1 MVMPEL
7 PRAPQSSQSSQ
18 SPEASELPE
27 LPESPES
34 SEASL
39 NSSVNTAGAAARE
52 TRDAPL
58 WRLPEVAEALT
69 EASDAWSN
77 GPAAALGPLRRANRL
92 LQSSG
97 HADWALHGERLVQA
111 IAEAAY
117 GERGSQDAQR
127 NALRQFE
134 RDIWQ
139 AGAASAAPAFPAFP
153 ASPASPASNHWPGAP
168 TPGELRMA
176 GWVIAQPRLHGL
188 PAGTAPL
195 RADVE
200 RVLLRLLRPDA
211 DATDTTAALGQ
222 LADLAADLHRAGA
235 SAPLDYWRL
244 AAAWLRFARAPL
256 RLADKRQ
263 IGRMNMALRKQLT
276 RPVGLDDAGAT
287 PASPASPAAATAS
300 TASAASTT
308 STAAAKAPAEAVPGH
323 DLIEA
328 LATWNAQAPDSWLG
342 TLLADF
348 GVLRR
353 PSHLPEPLADAA
365 QAAQKQ
371 GAGTSSR
378 DWLRIGP
385 LAVRQDVCQT
395 FLSLADEALPNLN
408 DPAVAAQMAQYSA
421 AIGLAPV
428 ARLAAAVAVTG
439 ERLAAS
445 PPAEP
450 GGPAAL
456 AMTVKALR
464 GMLHQFAAD
473 TYPESRPDLIAEMA
487 MWRERALDAS
497 VFGQR
502 LVTGRDV
509 P

>member
-1 MVMPEL
+1 M
-7 PRAPQSSQSSQ
+7 S
-18 SPEASELPE
+18 
-27 LPESPES
+27 ES
-34 SEASL
+34 SGLS
-39 NSSVNTAGAAARE
+39 GAAGVPGMAGSPQPSPDSAAVAAAGTAANATPAGREIRDVRDGRDARD

-58 WRLPEVAEALT
+58 WRLPEVADALT
-69 EASDAWSN
+69 EASDAWSS

-92 LQSSG
+92 LQTSG

-117 GERGSQDAQR
+117 GEPGSQDTQR

-139 AGAASAAPAFPAFP
+139 AGAVAPAAQAP
-153 ASPASPASNHWPGAP
+153 SPTDGWTGGP

-211 DATDTTAALGQ
+211 DALDTTAALGQ

-235 SAPLDYWRL
+235 TAPLDYWRL

-256 RLADKRQ
+256 SLADKRQ
-263 IGRMNMALRKQLT
+263 IGRMNLALRKQLT
-276 RPVGLDDAGAT
+276 RPGNPADTGTT
-287 PASPASPAAATAS
+287 PVAPAA
-300 TASAASTT
+300 SAGGARPSGD
-308 STAAAKAPAEAVPGH
+308 AVPGH

-328 LATWNAQAPDSWLG
+328 LATWHAQAPDTWLG
-342 TLLADF
+342 ALLADF

-353 PSHLPEPLADAA
+353 PGHLPEPLADAA
-365 QAAQKQ
+365 QAGQKQ
-371 GAGTSSR
+371 GAGSSSR

-408 DPAVAAQMAQYSA
+408 DPGVAAQVAQYSA

-428 ARLAAAVAVTG
+428 ARLAAAVAATG

-487 MWRERALDAS
+487 VWRERALDAS

-502 LVTGRDV
+502 LVTARDV

>member
-1 MVMPEL
+1 MVMPESSGTSST
-7 PRAPQSSQSSQ
+7 AGSPQSSPDTS
-18 SPEASELPE
+18 A
-27 LPESPES
+27 
-34 SEASL
+34 
-39 NSSVNTAGAAARE
+39 NAAVGVARDLRE
-52 TRDAPL
+52 APL
-58 WRLPEVAEALT
+58 WRLPEAAEALT

-77 GPAAALGPLRRANRL
+77 GPAAALGPLRRANRA
-92 LQSSG
+92 LQTSG

-117 GERGSQDAQR
+117 GEPGGQDAQR
-127 NALRQFE
+127 NALRRFE

-139 AGAASAAPAFPAFP
+139 AGAAASSAQTSAVAD
-153 ASPASPASNHWPGAP
+153 SWSGAP

-176 GWVIAQPRLHGL
+176 GWAVAVPRLHGL

-211 DATDTTAALGQ
+211 DATDTTAALAQ

-235 SAPLDYWRL
+235 TAPLDYWRL

-256 RLADKRQ
+256 SLADKRQ

-276 RPVGLDDAGAT
+276 RPGGPAEVGT
-287 PASPASPAAATAS
+287 IPASA
-300 TASAASTT
+300 TT
-308 STAAAKAPAEAVPGH
+308 STGAAKGPAEAVPGH
-323 DLIEA
+323 DLLEA
-328 LATWNAQAPDSWLG
+328 LATWHAQAPDGWLG
-342 TLLADF
+342 TLLSDF
-348 GVLRR
+348 GVLRY
-353 PSHLPEPLADAA
+353 PGHLPEPLADAA

-371 GAGTSSR
+371 GVGTSSR

-395 FLSLADEALPNLN
+395 FLSLADDALPNLN
-408 DPAVAAQMAQYSA
+408 DPAVAAQVAQYSA

-428 ARLAAAVAVTG
+428 ARLAAAVAATG

-473 TYPESRPDLIAEMA
+473 TYPEPRPDLIAEMA

-502 LVTGRDV
+502 LATGRDV

>member
-1 MVMPEL
+1 MVMSESSGSSEV
-7 PRAPQSSQSSQ
+7 PQSSSD
-18 SPEASELPE
+18 
-27 LPESPES
+27 
-34 SEASL
+34 
-39 NSSVNTAGAAARE
+39 SVAPVAANAARE

-97 HADWALHGERLVQA
+97 HADWALHGERLVKA

-117 GERGSQDAQR
+117 GEPGSQDAQR

-139 AGAASAAPAFPAFP
+139 AGAVTPPAASTSSAPST
-153 ASPASPASNHWPGAP
+153 SPSPDSWPGAP

-176 GWVIAQPRLHGL
+176 GWAIAEPRLHGL

-211 DATDTTAALGQ
+211 DALDTTAALGQ

-235 SAPLDYWRL
+235 TAPLDYWRL

-256 RLADKRQ
+256 SLADKRQ

-276 RPVGLDDAGAT
+276 RPAE
-287 PASPASPAAATAS
+287 PAEGGVADSSAAP
-300 TASAASTT
+300 ASAAGASK
-308 STAAAKAPAEAVPGH
+308 TASEFVPGH
-323 DLIEA
+323 DLLEA
-328 LATWNAQAPDSWLG
+328 LATWHAQAPDSWLG

-353 PSHLPEPLADAA
+353 PGHLPEPLADAA
-365 QAAQKQ
+365 QAGQKQ
-371 GAGTSSR
+371 GAGASSR

-408 DPAVAAQMAQYSA
+408 DPAVAAQVAQYSA

-428 ARLAAAVAVTG
+428 ARLAAAVAATG

-487 MWRERALDAS
+487 LWRERALDAS

>member
-1 MVMPEL
+1 MVT
-7 PRAPQSSQSSQ
+7 PQTPSDTTI
-18 SPEASELPE
+18 
-27 LPESPES
+27 
-34 SEASL
+34 
-39 NSSVNTAGAAARE
+39 NTPGTPTRE
-52 TRDAPL
+52 MRDTTPL

-117 GERGSQDAQR
+117 GQPGSQDAQR

-139 AGAASAAPAFPAFP
+139 AGATPVAAPAAADAGVAFENW
-153 ASPASPASNHWPGAP
+153 SGAP
-168 TPGELRMA
+168 SPGELRMA
-176 GWVIAQPRLHGL
+176 GWVVAHPRLHGL

-235 SAPLDYWRL
+235 TAPLDYWRL

-256 RLADKRQ
+256 SLADKRQ
-263 IGRMNMALRKQLT
+263 IGRMNLALRKQLT
-276 RPVGLDDAGAT
+276 RPSGPQQAQDASAT
-287 PASPASPAAATAS
+287 
-300 TASAASTT
+300 TASA
-308 STAAAKAPAEAVPGH
+308 TAGAGGKGANEAVPGH
-323 DLIEA
+323 DLLET
-328 LATWNAQAPDSWLG
+328 LATWHAQAPDSWLG

-353 PSHLPEPLADAA
+353 PGHLPEPLADAA

-371 GAGTSSR
+371 GAGSSSR

-408 DPAVAAQMAQYSA
+408 DPAVAAKVAEYSA

-428 ARLAAAVAVTG
+428 ARLAAAVAATG
-439 ERLAAS
+439 ERLAVS

-473 TYPESRPDLIAEMA
+473 TYPESRPDLIADMA

>member
-1 MVMPEL
+1 MVT
-7 PRAPQSSQSSQ
+7 PQTPSDTTI
-18 SPEASELPE
+18 
-27 LPESPES
+27 
-34 SEASL
+34 
-39 NSSVNTAGAAARE
+39 NTPGTATRE
-52 TRDAPL
+52 TRDTTPL

-117 GERGSQDAQR
+117 GEPGGQDAQR
-127 NALRQFE
+127 NALRRFE

-139 AGAASAAPAFPAFP
+139 AGAIPAATPASTDAAAP
-153 ASPASPASNHWPGAP
+153 SENWSGAP
-168 TPGELRMA
+168 SPGELRMA
-176 GWVIAQPRLHGL
+176 GWVVAQPRLHGL
-188 PAGTAPL
+188 PIGTAPL

-211 DATDTTAALGQ
+211 EATDTTAALAQ

-235 SAPLDYWRL
+235 TAPLDYWRL

-256 RLADKRQ
+256 SLADKRQ
-263 IGRMNMALRKQLT
+263 IGRMNLALRKQLT
-276 RPVGLDDAGAT
+276 RPSAPGDVQSASSATAGAG
-287 PASPASPAAATAS
+287 
-300 TASAASTT
+300 
-308 STAAAKAPAEAVPGH
+308 AKGGGEAMPGH
-323 DLIEA
+323 DLLEA
-328 LATWNAQAPDSWLG
+328 LATWHAQAPDSWLG

-353 PSHLPEPLADAA
+353 PGHLPEPLVDAA

-371 GAGTSSR
+371 GAGNSSR

-395 FLSLADEALPNLN
+395 FLSLSDEALPNLN
-408 DPAVAAQMAQYSA
+408 DPAVVAKVAEYSA

-428 ARLAAAVAVTG
+428 ARLAAAVAATG

-473 TYPESRPDLIAEMA
+473 TYPESRPDLIADMA

>member
-1 MVMPEL
+1 MVT
-7 PRAPQSSQSSQ
+7 PQTPSDTTIN
-18 SPEASELPE
+18 SPG
-27 LPESPES
+27 
-34 SEASL
+34 
-39 NSSVNTAGAAARE
+39 TAARE
-52 TRDAPL
+52 TRDTRDTTPL

-69 EASDAWSN
+69 EASDAWSD

-117 GERGSQDAQR
+117 GQPGGQDAQR

-139 AGAASAAPAFPAFP
+139 AGVSPAAAPKT
-153 ASPASPASNHWPGAP
+153 ASVDTATASENWSGAP
-168 TPGELRMA
+168 SPGELRMA
-176 GWVIAQPRLHGL
+176 GWVVAHPRLHGL
-188 PAGTAPL
+188 PVGTAPL

-211 DATDTTAALGQ
+211 DATDTTAALAQ

-235 SAPLDYWRL
+235 TAPLDYWRL

-256 RLADKRQ
+256 SLADKRQ
-263 IGRMNMALRKQLT
+263 IGRMNLALRKQLT
-276 RPVGLDDAGAT
+276 RPSAPGDAQ
-287 PASPASPAAATAS
+287 SAS
-300 TASAASTT
+300 TA
-308 STAAAKAPAEAVPGH
+308 TAGAGTKGTGEAVPGH
-323 DLIEA
+323 DLLEA
-328 LATWNAQAPDSWLG
+328 LATWHAQAPDSWLG

-353 PSHLPEPLADAA
+353 PGHLPEPLADAA

-371 GAGTSSR
+371 GVGNSSR

-408 DPAVAAQMAQYSA
+408 DPAVAAKVAEYSA

-428 ARLAAAVAVTG
+428 ARLAAAVAATG
-439 ERLAAS
+439 ERLAVS

-473 TYPESRPDLIAEMA
+473 TYPESRPDLIADMA

>member
-1 MVMPEL
+1 MTM
-7 PRAPQSSQSSQ
+7 
-18 SPEASELPE
+18 
-27 LPESPES
+27 PES
-34 SEASL
+34 S
-39 NSSVNTAGAAARE
+39 G
-52 TRDAPL
+52 APL

-117 GERGSQDAQR
+117 GEQGGQDVQR

-139 AGAASAAPAFPAFP
+139 AGAAP
-153 ASPASPASNHWPGAP
+153 ASPASQTSSSSPDSNHWPGAP

-176 GWVIAQPRLHGL
+176 GWTIAQPRLHGL

-200 RVLLRLLRPDA
+200 RVLLRLLRPDN

-256 RLADKRQ
+256 SLADKRQ

-276 RPVGLDDAGAT
+276 RPSSSESPDDLKAPPATGTAAT
-287 PASPASPAAATAS
+287 PAAPPTATAKAAAE
-300 TASAASTT
+300 
-308 STAAAKAPAEAVPGH
+308 PVPGH
-323 DLIEA
+323 DLLEA
-328 LATWNAQAPDSWLG
+328 LATWHAQAPDGWLG

-353 PSHLPEPLADAA
+353 PGHLPEPLVDAA
-365 QAAQKQ
+365 QAGQKQ
-371 GAGTSSR
+371 GVGANSR

-408 DPAVAAQMAQYSA
+408 DPAVAAQVAQYSA

-428 ARLAAAVAVTG
+428 ARLAAAVAATG

-456 AMTVKALR
+456 AMTVRALR

-473 TYPESRPDLIAEMA
+473 SYPEPRPDLIAEMA

>member
-1 MVMPEL
+1 MVT
-7 PRAPQSSQSSQ
+7 PQSPSETSGMSDKLDT
-18 SPEASELPE
+18 SDTPDRIDTSDTFGMPAMSRTPDVATTPDVPE
-27 LPESPES
+27 
-34 SEASL
+34 
-39 NSSVNTAGAAARE
+39 NAAAAAAAGSPARE
-52 TRDAPL
+52 ARDLPL
-58 WRLPEVAEALT
+58 WRLPEVADALT

-97 HADWALHGERLVQA
+97 HADWALQGERLVQA

-117 GERGSQDAQR
+117 GQPGAQDSAQR

-139 AGAASAAPAFPAFP
+139 AGVAPVVSPGTGAAGAAGAVAET
-153 ASPASPASNHWPGAP
+153 WPGAP

-176 GWVIAQPRLHGL
+176 GWAIAQPRLHGL

-211 DATDTTAALGQ
+211 DVVDTTAALGQ

-235 SAPLDYWRL
+235 TAPLDYWRL

-256 RLADKRQ
+256 SLADKRQ
-263 IGRMNMALRKQLT
+263 IGRMNMALRKQLA
-276 RPVGLDDAGAT
+276 RPAVTGDTSPGSAVA
-287 PASPASPAAATAS
+287 ASEARQGGK
-300 TASAASTT
+300 ASADAI
-308 STAAAKAPAEAVPGH
+308 PGH
-323 DLIEA
+323 DLLEA
-328 LATWNAQAPDSWLG
+328 LATWHAQAPDSWLG

-353 PSHLPEPLADAA
+353 PGHLPEPLADAA

-371 GAGTSSR
+371 GVGNSSR

-395 FLSLADEALPNLN
+395 YLSLADEALPNLN
-408 DPAVAAQMAQYSA
+408 DPAVAAKVAEYSA

-428 ARLAAAVAVTG
+428 ARLAAAVAATG
-439 ERLAAS
+439 ERLAVS

-473 TYPESRPDLIAEMA
+473 TYPEARPDLIAEMA

>member
-1 MVMPEL
+1 MVT
-7 PRAPQSSQSSQ
+7 PQTPSDTTI
-18 SPEASELPE
+18 
-27 LPESPES
+27 
-34 SEASL
+34 
-39 NSSVNTAGAAARE
+39 NTPGTATRE
-52 TRDAPL
+52 TRDTTPL

-117 GERGSQDAQR
+117 GEPGGQDAQR
-127 NALRQFE
+127 NALRRFE

-139 AGAASAAPAFPAFP
+139 AGAIPAATPASTDAAAP
-153 ASPASPASNHWPGAP
+153 SENWSGAP
-168 TPGELRMA
+168 SPGELRMA
-176 GWVIAQPRLHGL
+176 GWVVAQPRLHGL
-188 PAGTAPL
+188 PVGTAPL

-211 DATDTTAALGQ
+211 EATDTTAALAQ

-235 SAPLDYWRL
+235 TAPLDYWRL

-256 RLADKRQ
+256 SLADKRQ
-263 IGRMNMALRKQLT
+263 IGRMNLALRKQLT
-276 RPVGLDDAGAT
+276 RPSAPGDVQS
-287 PASPASPAAATAS
+287 ASSAAAGTG
-300 TASAASTT
+300 
-308 STAAAKAPAEAVPGH
+308 AKGGGEAVPGH
-323 DLIEA
+323 DLLEA
-328 LATWNAQAPDSWLG
+328 LATWHAQAPDSWLG

-353 PSHLPEPLADAA
+353 PGHLPEPLVDAA

-371 GAGTSSR
+371 GAGNSSR

-408 DPAVAAQMAQYSA
+408 DPAVAAKVAEYSA

-428 ARLAAAVAVTG
+428 ARLAAAVAATG

-473 TYPESRPDLIAEMA
+473 TYPESRPDLIADMA

>member
-1 MVMPEL
+1 MVMSESSGAAS
-7 PRAPQSSQSSQ
+7 RAAGTSQSSPD
-18 SPEASELPE
+18 SPD
-27 LPESPES
+27 
-34 SEASL
+34 
-39 NSSVNTAGAAARE
+39 NVTANVARE
-52 TRDAPL
+52 MREAPL

-92 LQSSG
+92 LQTSG
-97 HADWALHGERLVQA
+97 HVDWALQGERLVQA

-117 GERGSQDAQR
+117 GEPGGQDAQR

-139 AGAASAAPAFPAFP
+139 AGVVQTVQTVPSAASASSAEPSLSQGTAGGNW
-153 ASPASPASNHWPGAP
+153 SGAP

-176 GWVIAQPRLHGL
+176 GWAIARPRLHGL

-235 SAPLDYWRL
+235 TAPLDYWRL

-256 RLADKRQ
+256 SLADKRQ
-263 IGRMNMALRKQLT
+263 IGRMNMALRKQLA
-276 RPVGLDDAGAT
+276 RPGGPDEIG
-287 PASPASPAAATAS
+287 
-300 TASAASTT
+300 TT
-308 STAAAKAPAEAVPGH
+308 SLSATSSAGAAKASADAIPGH
-323 DLIEA
+323 DLLEA
-328 LATWNAQAPDSWLG
+328 LATWHAQAPDSWLG

-353 PSHLPEPLADAA
+353 PGHLPEPLADAA
-365 QAAQKQ
+365 QAGEKQ

-408 DPAVAAQMAQYSA
+408 DPAVAAQVAQYAA

-428 ARLAAAVAVTG
+428 ARLAAAVAATG

-450 GGPAAL
+450 RGPAAL
-456 AMTVKALR
+456 AMTVKTLR

-473 TYPESRPDLIAEMA
+473 TYPEPRPDLIAEMA
-487 MWRERALDAS
+487 LWRERALDAS

>member
-1 MVMPEL
+1 MSESSG
-7 PRAPQSSQSSQ
+7 APSVPGASQSSPD
-18 SPEASELPE
+18 SPD
-27 LPESPES
+27 
-34 SEASL
+34 
-39 NSSVNTAGAAARE
+39 NVTANA
-52 TRDAPL
+52 TRDTREAPL

-92 LQSSG
+92 LQTSG
-97 HADWALHGERLVQA
+97 HADWALQGERLVQA

-117 GERGSQDAQR
+117 GESGSQDAQR

-139 AGAASAAPAFPAFP
+139 AGVVP
-153 ASPASPASNHWPGAP
+153 ASSASSPTIADNWAGAP

-235 SAPLDYWRL
+235 TAPLDYWRL

-256 RLADKRQ
+256 SLADKRQ

-276 RPVGLDDAGAT
+276 RPSSPDDVR
-287 PASPASPAAATAS
+287 S
-300 TASAASTT
+300 TASAT
-308 STAAAKAPAEAVPGH
+308 SSGAARTAAEAVPGH
-323 DLIEA
+323 DLLEA
-328 LATWNAQAPDSWLG
+328 LATWHAQAPDIWLG

-353 PSHLPEPLADAA
+353 PGHLPEPLADAA
-365 QAAQKQ
+365 QAGQKQ

-385 LAVRQDVCQT
+385 LSVRQDVCQT

-408 DPAVAAQMAQYSA
+408 DPAVAAQVAQNAA

-428 ARLAAAVAVTG
+428 ARLAAAVAATG

-456 AMTVKALR
+456 AMTVRALR

-473 TYPESRPDLIAEMA
+473 TYPEARPDLIAEMA

>member
-1 MVMPEL
+1 MVTPQT
-7 PRAPQSSQSSQ
+7 PSDTTINAPG
-18 SPEASELPE
+18 AS
-27 LPESPES
+27 
-34 SEASL
+34 
-39 NSSVNTAGAAARE
+39 ARE
-52 TRDAPL
+52 ARDTTPL
-58 WRLPEVAEALT
+58 WRLPEVAQALT
-69 EASDAWSN
+69 EASDAWSS

-97 HADWALHGERLVQA
+97 HADWSLHGERLVQA

-117 GERGSQDAQR
+117 GQPGSQDAQR

-139 AGAASAAPAFPAFP
+139 AGAAPAAAPASTDTAA
-153 ASPASPASNHWPGAP
+153 ASESWSGAP
-168 TPGELRMA
+168 SLGELRMA
-176 GWVIAQPRLHGL
+176 GWAIAHPRLHGL

-211 DATDTTAALGQ
+211 DATDTTAALAQ

-235 SAPLDYWRL
+235 TAPLDYWRL

-256 RLADKRQ
+256 SLADKRQ
-263 IGRMNMALRKQLT
+263 IGRMNLALRKQLT
-276 RPVGLDDAGAT
+276 RPSGPGDAT
-287 PASPASPAAATAS
+287 PASATAGGGGKG
-300 TASAASTT
+300 AN
-308 STAAAKAPAEAVPGH
+308 EVVPGH
-323 DLIEA
+323 DLLEA
-328 LATWNAQAPDSWLG
+328 LATWHAQAPDSWLG

-353 PSHLPEPLADAA
+353 SGRLPEPLADAV

-371 GAGTSSR
+371 GAGSSSR

-408 DPAVAAQMAQYSA
+408 DPAVAAKVAEYSA

-428 ARLAAAVAVTG
+428 ARLAAAVAATG
-439 ERLAAS
+439 ERLAVS

-473 TYPESRPDLIAEMA
+473 TYPESRPDLIADMA

-502 LVTGRDV
+502 LVTARDV

>member
-1 MVMPEL
+1 MVT
-7 PRAPQSSQSSQ
+7 PQTPPDSTPS
-18 SPEASELPE
+18 
-27 LPESPES
+27 
-34 SEASL
+34 
-39 NSSVNTAGAAARE
+39 
-52 TRDAPL
+52 RDMPL
-58 WRLPEVAEALT
+58 WRLPDVADALT
-69 EASDAWSN
+69 QASDAWSN

-92 LQSSG
+92 LQASG

-117 GERGSQDAQR
+117 GEPGGQDVQR

-134 RDIWQ
+134 RDIWR
-139 AGAASAAPAFPAFP
+139 AGAAPTVPTATVPTALPAPTAPAAEAPAESANGAEP
-153 ASPASPASNHWPGAP
+153 GKPGRWPGEP
-168 TPGELRMA
+168 TTGELRMA
-176 GWVIAQPRLHGL
+176 GWAIARPRLHGL
-188 PAGTAPL
+188 PPGRAPL

-211 DATDTTAALGQ
+211 DVTDTTAALGE

-244 AAAWLRFARAPL
+244 AAAWLRFVRAPL
-256 RLADKRQ
+256 SLADKRQ
-263 IGRMNMALRKQLT
+263 LGRMNMALRRQLA
-276 RPVGLDDAGAT
+276 RPGVPGSAEAA
-287 PASPASPAAATAS
+287 ASAAPAAA
-300 TASAASTT
+300 AAGKN
-308 STAAAKAPAEAVPGH
+308 AAQAVPGH

-353 PSHLPEPLADAA
+353 AAHLPEPLVDAA
-365 QAAQKQ
+365 QAGQKQ
-371 GAGTSSR
+371 GAGSSSR

-395 FLSLADEALPNLN
+395 YLSLADEALPNLS
-408 DPAVAAQMAQYSA
+408 DPAVAARVAEYSA

-428 ARLAAAVAVTG
+428 ARLAAAVAATG

-473 TYPESRPDLIAEMA
+473 TYPEPRPDLIAEMA

-502 LVTGRDV
+502 LVTARDV

>member
-1 MVMPEL
+1 MVTPQTPSDTTINTPET
-7 PRAPQSSQSSQ
+7 S
-18 SPEASELPE
+18 
-27 LPESPES
+27 
-34 SEASL
+34 
-39 NSSVNTAGAAARE
+39 ARE
-52 TRDAPL
+52 TRDTRDTPL
-58 WRLPEVAEALT
+58 WRLPEVADALT

-77 GPAAALGPLRRANRL
+77 GPAASLGPLRRANRL

-117 GERGSQDAQR
+117 GQPASQDTQR

-139 AGAASAAPAFPAFP
+139 AGTAPGSSTVAADDAPR
-153 ASPASPASNHWPGAP
+153 ASESWPGAP
-168 TPGELRMA
+168 SRGELRMA
-176 GWVIAQPRLHGL
+176 GWPAAHPRLDGL

-211 DATDTTAALGQ
+211 QATDTTAALGE
-222 LADLAADLHRAGA
+222 LADLAADLHRAGGT
-235 SAPLDYWRL
+235 APLDYWRL
-244 AAAWLRFARAPL
+244 AAAWLRLARAPL
-256 RLADKRQ
+256 SLADKRQ

-276 RPVGLDDAGAT
+276 RAVVPDVGAPAAT
-287 PASPASPAAATAS
+287 PSSATVGIG
-300 TASAASTT
+300 
-308 STAAAKAPAEAVPGH
+308 AKGVNEAIPGH
-323 DLIEA
+323 DLLEA
-328 LATWNAQAPDSWLG
+328 LATWHAQAPDRWLG
-342 TLLADF
+342 ALLSDF
-348 GVLRR
+348 GVLRH
-353 PSHLPEPLADAA
+353 PGHLPEPLVDAA
-365 QAAQKQ
+365 QVGQKQ
-371 GAGTSSR
+371 GTGSSSR

-408 DPAVAAQMAQYSA
+408 DPAVAAKVAQYSA
-421 AIGLAPV
+421 GIGLAPV
-428 ARLAAAVAVTG
+428 ARLAAAVAATG

>member
-1 MVMPEL
+1 MVMSESSAL
-7 PRAPQSSQSSQ
+7 SGSSGSSGSSEVPQSSTD
-18 SPEASELPE
+18 
-27 LPESPES
+27 
-34 SEASL
+34 
-39 NSSVNTAGAAARE
+39 SVVPAAANAARDA
-52 TRDAPL
+52 RDAPL

-92 LQSSG
+92 LQTSG
-97 HADWALHGERLVQA
+97 HADWALHGERLVKA

-117 GERGSQDAQR
+117 GEPGSQDAQR

-139 AGAASAAPAFPAFP
+139 AGAVTPPAASSSPTSSPSS
-153 ASPASPASNHWPGAP
+153 ASPSPDGWPGAP

-176 GWVIAQPRLHGL
+176 GWAIAQPRLHGL

-211 DATDTTAALGQ
+211 DTLDTTAALGQ

-235 SAPLDYWRL
+235 TAPLDYWRL

-256 RLADKRQ
+256 SLADKRQ

-276 RPVGLDDAGAT
+276 RPAVPAEGGAADT
-287 PASPASPAAATAS
+287 SAAPAP
-300 TASAASTT
+300 ASAASG
-308 STAAAKAPAEAVPGH
+308 AKAASEFVPGH
-323 DLIEA
+323 DLLEA
-328 LATWNAQAPDSWLG
+328 LATWHAEAPDSWLG

-353 PSHLPEPLADAA
+353 PGHLPEPLADAA
-365 QAAQKQ
+365 QAGQKQ
-371 GAGTSSR
+371 GAGASSR

-408 DPAVAAQMAQYSA
+408 DPAVAAQVAQYSA

-428 ARLAAAVAVTG
+428 ARLAAAVAATG

-487 MWRERALDAS
+487 LWRERALDAS

>member
-1 MVMPEL
+1 MVT
-7 PRAPQSSQSSQ
+7 PQTPSDTTINT
-18 SPEASELPE
+18 PGAS
-27 LPESPES
+27 
-34 SEASL
+34 
-39 NSSVNTAGAAARE
+39 ARE
-52 TRDAPL
+52 ARDTAPL

-117 GERGSQDAQR
+117 GQLGSQDAQR

-139 AGAASAAPAFPAFP
+139 AGATPAAAPASADT
-153 ASPASPASNHWPGAP
+153 AAAAESWSGAP
-168 TPGELRMA
+168 SPGELRMA
-176 GWVIAQPRLHGL
+176 GWAIAPPRLHGL

-211 DATDTTAALGQ
+211 DATDTTAALAQ

-235 SAPLDYWRL
+235 TAPLDYWRL

-256 RLADKRQ
+256 SLADKRQ
-263 IGRMNMALRKQLT
+263 IGRMNLALRKQLA
-276 RPVGLDDAGAT
+276 RPSGPGDAT
-287 PASPASPAAATAS
+287 PASATAG
-300 TASAASTT
+300 ASGKGAN
-308 STAAAKAPAEAVPGH
+308 EVVPGH
-323 DLIEA
+323 DLLEA
-328 LATWNAQAPDSWLG
+328 LATWHAQAPDSWLG

-353 PSHLPEPLADAA
+353 PGGRLPEPLADAV
-365 QAAQKQ
+365 QVAQKQ
-371 GAGTSSR
+371 GAGSSSR

-408 DPAVAAQMAQYSA
+408 DPAVAAKVAEYSA

-428 ARLAAAVAVTG
+428 ARLAAAVAATG
-439 ERLAAS
+439 ERLAVS

-473 TYPESRPDLIAEMA
+473 TYPESRPDLIADMA

-497 VFGQR
+497 IFGQR

>member
-1 MVMPEL
+1 MVT
-7 PRAPQSSQSSQ
+7 PQTPSDITT
-18 SPEASELPE
+18 PGTP
-27 LPESPES
+27 
-34 SEASL
+34 
-39 NSSVNTAGAAARE
+39 ARE
-52 TRDAPL
+52 PRDTSPL
-58 WRLPEVAEALT
+58 WRLPEVADALT

-117 GERGSQDAQR
+117 GQSGSQDAQR
-127 NALRQFE
+127 NALRRFE

-139 AGAASAAPAFPAFP
+139 AGATPATVPTSGDADTAAENW
-153 ASPASPASNHWPGAP
+153 SGAP
-168 TPGELRMA
+168 SPGELRMA

-188 PAGTAPL
+188 PPGTAPL

-256 RLADKRQ
+256 SLADKRQ
-263 IGRMNMALRKQLT
+263 IGRMNLALRKQLT
-276 RPVGLDDAGAT
+276 RSGGPQEARASSAA
-287 PASPASPAAATAS
+287 PASS
-300 TASAASTT
+300 TASAGGKGAS
-308 STAAAKAPAEAVPGH
+308 EGVPGH
-323 DLIEA
+323 DLLDA
-328 LATWNAQAPDSWLG
+328 LATWHAQAPDSWLG

-353 PSHLPEPLADAA
+353 PGHLPEPLADAI

-371 GAGTSSR
+371 GAGSSSR

-385 LAVRQDVCQT
+385 LAVRHDVCQT

-408 DPAVAAQMAQYSA
+408 DPAVAAKVAEYSA

-428 ARLAAAVAVTG
+428 ARLAAAVAATG
-439 ERLAAS
+439 ERLAVS

-473 TYPESRPDLIAEMA
+473 TYPDARPDLIAEMA

>member
-1 MVMPEL
+1 MVT
-7 PRAPQSSQSSQ
+7 PQS
-18 SPEASELPE
+18 PSETFGMSDKPDT
-27 LPESPES
+27 PDSFDTSDAFGMAAMSRTPDV
-34 SEASL
+34 A
-39 NSSVNTAGAAARE
+39 NMANVPDNAVTAAGSAARE
-52 TRDAPL
+52 TRDLPL
-58 WRLPEVAEALT
+58 WRLPEVADALT
-69 EASDAWSN
+69 EASDAWSH
-77 GPAAALGPLRRANRL
+77 GPEAALGPLRRANRL

-97 HADWALHGERLVQA
+97 HADWALQGERLVQA

-117 GERGSQDAQR
+117 GQPGAQDSAQR

-134 RDIWQ
+134 REIWQ
-139 AGAASAAPAFPAFP
+139 AGVAPVASSGTGDAGAVAET
-153 ASPASPASNHWPGAP
+153 WPGAP

-176 GWVIAQPRLHGL
+176 GWTIAQPRLHGL

-211 DATDTTAALGQ
+211 DVVDTTAALGQ

-235 SAPLDYWRL
+235 TAPLDYWRL

-256 RLADKRQ
+256 SLADKRQ
-263 IGRMNMALRKQLT
+263 IGRMNMALRKQLAPPAAT
-276 RPVGLDDAGAT
+276 GA
-287 PASPASPAAATAS
+287 ASPGSAV
-300 TASAASTT
+300 AASEARQGGKATT
-308 STAAAKAPAEAVPGH
+308 DAIPGH
-323 DLIEA
+323 DLLEA
-328 LATWNAQAPDSWLG
+328 LATWHAQAPDSWLG
-342 TLLADF
+342 TLLTDF

-353 PSHLPEPLADAA
+353 PGHLPEPLADAA

-371 GAGTSSR
+371 GVGNSSR

-408 DPAVAAQMAQYSA
+408 DPAVAAKVAEYSA

-428 ARLAAAVAVTG
+428 ARLAAAVAATG

-473 TYPESRPDLIAEMA
+473 TYPEARPDLIAEMA

>member
-1 MVMPEL
+1 MVMSESSGL
-7 PRAPQSSQSSQ
+7 PGSSEVSQSS
-18 SPEASELPE
+18 SDP
-27 LPESPES
+27 
-34 SEASL
+34 
-39 NSSVNTAGAAARE
+39 AAPVAMNATRDTRE
-52 TRDAPL
+52 TREARDAPL
-58 WRLPEVAEALT
+58 WRLPEVAQALT

-97 HADWALHGERLVQA
+97 HADWALHGERLVKA

-117 GERGSQDAQR
+117 GEPGSQDTQR

-139 AGAASAAPAFPAFP
+139 AGAATPPVASASSTSSASS
-153 ASPASPASNHWPGAP
+153 ASPSPDSWPGAP

-176 GWVIAQPRLHGL
+176 GWAIAQPRLHGL

-211 DATDTTAALGQ
+211 DTIDTTAALGQ

-235 SAPLDYWRL
+235 TAPLDYWRL

-256 RLADKRQ
+256 SLADKRQ

-276 RPVGLDDAGAT
+276 RPAEPAEGGAVDT
-287 PASPASPAAATAS
+287 SSAPAPAP
-300 TASAASTT
+300 ASAAGASK
-308 STAAAKAPAEAVPGH
+308 AASEFVPGH
-323 DLIEA
+323 DLLEA
-328 LATWNAQAPDSWLG
+328 LATWHAQAPDSWLG

-353 PSHLPEPLADAA
+353 PGHLPEPLADAA
-365 QAAQKQ
+365 QAGQKQ
-371 GAGTSSR
+371 GAGASSR

-385 LAVRQDVCQT
+385 LAIRQDVCQT

-408 DPAVAAQMAQYSA
+408 DPAVAAQVAQYSA

-428 ARLAAAVAVTG
+428 ARLAAAVAATG

-487 MWRERALDAS
+487 LWRERALDAS

>member
-1 MVMPEL
+1 MVM
-7 PRAPQSSQSSQ
+7 S
-18 SPEASELPE
+18 
-27 LPESPES
+27 ES
-34 SEASL
+34 SGSSSTGGASQPSPDTSA
-39 NSSVNTAGAAARE
+39 NATAGTAREMRE
-52 TRDAPL
+52 TREVPL

-92 LQSSG
+92 LLTSG

-117 GERGSQDAQR
+117 GEPGSQDAQR

-134 RDIWQ
+134 REIWQ
-139 AGAASAAPAFPAFP
+139 AGAAAPLSPAAPSTASTPSTAAPAVADG
-153 ASPASPASNHWPGAP
+153 WPGAP
-168 TPGELRMA
+168 TLGALRMA
-176 GWVIAQPRLHGL
+176 GWTVAQPRLHGL

-211 DATDTTAALGQ
+211 DATDTTAALSQ

-244 AAAWLRFARAPL
+244 AAAWLRFVRAPL
-256 RLADKRQ
+256 SLADKRQ

-276 RPVGLDDAGAT
+276 RPGADDANAV
-287 PASPASPAAATAS
+287 
-300 TASAASTT
+300 
-308 STAAAKAPAEAVPGH
+308 AKAPVTAATSALAQAPASAGTAKATSEAIPGH

-328 LATWNAQAPDSWLG
+328 LATWHARAPDTWLG

-353 PSHLPEPLADAA
+353 SGHLPEPLADAA
-365 QAAQKQ
+365 QAGQKQ
-371 GAGTSSR
+371 GVGTSSR

-408 DPAVAAQMAQYSA
+408 DPAVAGQMAQYAA

-428 ARLAAAVAVTG
+428 ARLAAAVAATG
-439 ERLAAS
+439 ERLAVS

-502 LVTGRDV
+502 LVTARDV

>member
-1 MVMPEL
+1 MVT
-7 PRAPQSSQSSQ
+7 PQTPPDPTQSAT
-18 SPEASELPE
+18 P
-27 LPESPES
+27 
-34 SEASL
+34 
-39 NSSVNTAGAAARE
+39 RE

-58 WRLPEVAEALT
+58 WRLPDVAEALT

-92 LQSSG
+92 LQTSG
-97 HADWALHGERLVQA
+97 HTDWALHGERLVQA
-111 IAEAAY
+111 IAETAY
-117 GERGSQDAQR
+117 GQPGSQDAMR

-134 RDIWQ
+134 REIWQ
-139 AGAASAAPAFPAFP
+139 AGAAPSTLAASAPVAAPD
-153 ASPASPASNHWPGAP
+153 WPGAP
-168 TPGELRMA
+168 TPGELRMT
-176 GWVIAQPRLHGL
+176 GWAVATPRLHGL
-188 PAGTAPL
+188 PVGTAPL

-211 DATDTTAALGQ
+211 DATDTTAALAQ

-235 SAPLDYWRL
+235 TAPLDYWRL

-256 RLADKRQ
+256 SLADKRQ
-263 IGRMNMALRKQLT
+263 IGRMNMALRRQLT
-276 RPVGLDDAGAT
+276 RPTTPGQTDQTATVASASATSAVST
-287 PASPASPAAATAS
+287 PAV
-300 TASAASTT
+300 SANTGQ
-308 STAAAKAPAEAVPGH
+308 TAAKTQAEAIPGH

-328 LATWNAQAPDSWLG
+328 LATWQAQAPDSWLS

-353 PSHLPEPLADAA
+353 SGTLPESLADAVE
-365 QAAQKQ
+365 AAQKQ
-371 GAGTSSR
+371 GAGSSSR

-385 LAVRQDVCQT
+385 LAVRHDVCQT

-408 DPAVAAQMAQYSA
+408 DPAVAGRVAEYAS

-428 ARLAAAVAVTG
+428 ARLAAAVSATG

-473 TYPESRPDLIAEMA
+473 AYPEPRPDLIAEMA

-497 VFGQR
+497 VFGQW

>member
-1 MVMPEL
+1 MVMSDSSGSSESSEV
-7 PRAPQSSQSSQ
+7 PQSSSD
-18 SPEASELPE
+18 
-27 LPESPES
+27 
-34 SEASL
+34 
-39 NSSVNTAGAAARE
+39 SVAPVAANAARE
-52 TRDAPL
+52 TRDVPL

-97 HADWALHGERLVQA
+97 HADWALHGERLVKA

-117 GERGSQDAQR
+117 GEPGSQDTQR

-139 AGAASAAPAFPAFP
+139 AGAATPPAASASSTSSASS
-153 ASPASPASNHWPGAP
+153 ASPSPVSWPGAP

-176 GWVIAQPRLHGL
+176 GWAIAQPRLHGL

-211 DATDTTAALGQ
+211 DTLDTTAALGQ

-235 SAPLDYWRL
+235 TAPLDYWRL

-256 RLADKRQ
+256 SLADKRQ

-276 RPVGLDDAGAT
+276 RPAEPAEGGIADPSVAPTSVAGA
-287 PASPASPAAATAS
+287 SKTAS
-300 TASAASTT
+300 
-308 STAAAKAPAEAVPGH
+308 EFVPGH
-323 DLIEA
+323 DLLEA
-328 LATWNAQAPDSWLG
+328 LATWHAQAPDSWLG

-353 PSHLPEPLADAA
+353 PGHLPEPLADAA
-365 QAAQKQ
+365 QAGQKQ
-371 GAGTSSR
+371 GAGASSR

-385 LAVRQDVCQT
+385 LAIRQDVCQT

-408 DPAVAAQMAQYSA
+408 DPAVAAQVAQYSA

-428 ARLAAAVAVTG
+428 ARLAAAVAATG

-487 MWRERALDAS
+487 LWRERALDAS

>member
-1 MVMPEL
+1 MVTPQTPL
-7 PRAPQSSQSSQ
+7 DAP
-18 SPEASELPE
+18 ASTPG
-27 LPESPES
+27 P
-34 SEASL
+34 A
-39 NSSVNTAGAAARE
+39 TRE

-58 WRLPEVAEALT
+58 WRLPDVAEALT

-92 LQSSG
+92 LQTSG

-111 IAEAAY
+111 IAETAY
-117 GERGSQDAQR
+117 GQPGSQDAMR

-134 RDIWQ
+134 REIWQ
-139 AGAASAAPAFPAFP
+139 AGTAPSALSAPTAATAVTPTATSD
-153 ASPASPASNHWPGAP
+153 WPGSP
-168 TPGELRMA
+168 TPGELRMT
-176 GWVIAQPRLHGL
+176 GWAIATPRLHGL

-211 DATDTTAALGQ
+211 DATDTTAALAQ

-235 SAPLDYWRL
+235 TAPLDYWRL

-256 RLADKRQ
+256 SLADKRQ
-263 IGRMNMALRKQLT
+263 IGRMNMALRRQLT
-276 RPVGLDDAGAT
+276 RPTEPGQTTTGI
-287 PASPASPAAATAS
+287 PAQNLSAAPAAPGQAGTAATSATGTAG
-300 TASAASTT
+300 TASAAS
-308 STAAAKAPAEAVPGH
+308 AAKSQTEVIPGH
-323 DLIEA
+323 DLLEA
-328 LATWNAQAPDSWLG
+328 LATWQAQAPDSWLN

-348 GVLRR
+348 GVLR
-353 PSHLPEPLADAA
+353 SGGHLPASLADAVE
-365 QAAQKQ
+365 AAQKQ

-385 LAVRQDVCQT
+385 IAVRHDVCQT

-408 DPAVAAQMAQYSA
+408 DPAVAGRVADYAS

-428 ARLAAAVAVTG
+428 ARLAAAVSATG

-473 TYPESRPDLIAEMA
+473 AYPEPRPDLIAEMA

>member
-1 MVMPEL
+1 MVT
-7 PRAPQSSQSSQ
+7 PQTPPDASQ
-18 SPEASELPE
+18 SPS
-27 LPESPES
+27 
-34 SEASL
+34 
-39 NSSVNTAGAAARE
+39 TRE

-58 WRLPEVAEALT
+58 WRLPDVAEALT

-92 LQSSG
+92 LQTSG

-111 IAEAAY
+111 IAETAY
-117 GERGSQDAQR
+117 GQPGSQDAMR

-134 RDIWQ
+134 REIWQ
-139 AGAASAAPAFPAFP
+139 AGAAPSTLAAAMPAAAPEGAEGR
-153 ASPASPASNHWPGAP
+153 SWPGAP
-168 TPGELRMA
+168 TAGELRMT
-176 GWVIAQPRLHGL
+176 GWAVATPRLHGL

-211 DATDTTAALGQ
+211 DATDSTAALAQ

-235 SAPLDYWRL
+235 TAPLDYWRL

-256 RLADKRQ
+256 SLADKRQ
-263 IGRMNMALRKQLT
+263 IGRMNMALRRQLT
-276 RPVGLDDAGAT
+276 RPTT
-287 PASPASPAAATAS
+287 PGQTAQASAVPTSVAQAATAS
-300 TASAASTT
+300 ATVATNPGQ
-308 STAAAKAPAEAVPGH
+308 TAAKTQAEVIPGH

-328 LATWNAQAPDSWLG
+328 LATWQAHAPDSWLS

-353 PSHLPEPLADAA
+353 SGTLPESLADAVE
-365 QAAQKQ
+365 AAQKQ
-371 GAGTSSR
+371 GAGSSSR

-385 LAVRQDVCQT
+385 LAVRHDVCQT

-408 DPAVAAQMAQYSA
+408 DPAVAGRVAEYAS

-428 ARLAAAVAVTG
+428 ARLAAAVSATG

-473 TYPESRPDLIAEMA
+473 AYPEPRPDLIAEMA

>member
-1 MVMPEL
+1 MVTPKMP
-7 PRAPQSSQSSQ
+7 SDTTI
-18 SPEASELPE
+18 
-27 LPESPES
+27 
-34 SEASL
+34 
-39 NSSVNTAGAAARE
+39 NTPGTPARE
-52 TRDAPL
+52 TRDSPL
-58 WRLPEVAEALT
+58 WRLPDVAQALT
-69 EASDAWSN
+69 DASDAWSS
-77 GPAAALGPLRRANRL
+77 GPAGALGPLRRANRL
-92 LQSSG
+92 LQASG

-117 GERGSQDAQR
+117 GQAGSHDVER

-139 AGAASAAPAFPAFP
+139 AGAAPTAGPNTADAPAPAVVE
-153 ASPASPASNHWPGAP
+153 NWPGAP
-168 TPGELRMA
+168 SPGELRMA
-176 GWVIAQPRLHGL
+176 GWVIAIPRLDGL

-200 RVLLRLLRPDA
+200 RVLLRLLRSDTEIA
-211 DATDTTAALGQ
+211 DTTAALAQ

-235 SAPLDYWRL
+235 TAPLDYWRL

-256 RLADKRQ
+256 SLADKRQ
-263 IGRMNMALRKQLT
+263 IGRMNLALRRQLT
-276 RPVGLDDAGAT
+276 RPAGPRDYQEA
-287 PASPASPAAATAS
+287 PASVAPGTSGK
-300 TASAASTT
+300 SAV
-308 STAAAKAPAEAVPGH
+308 EAIPGH
-323 DLIEA
+323 DLLEA
-328 LATWNAQAPDSWLG
+328 LATWHEQAPDRWLSA
-342 TLLADF
+342 LLTDF
-348 GVLRR
+348 GVLRH
-353 PSHLPEPLADAA
+353 PGHLPEPLADAA
-365 QAAQKQ
+365 ETAQKQ

-385 LAVRQDVCQT
+385 LAVRQDICQT
-395 FLSLADEALPNLN
+395 FLSLADDALPNLN
-408 DPAVAAQMAQYSA
+408 DPAVAATVAQYAA

-428 ARLAAAVAVTG
+428 ARLAAAVAATG
-439 ERLAAS
+439 ERLAVS
-445 PPAEP
+445 PPAAP

-456 AMTVKALR
+456 AMTVRALR

-473 TYPESRPDLIAEMA
+473 AYPEPRPDLIAEMA

>member
-1 MVMPEL
+1 MVT
-7 PRAPQSSQSSQ
+7 PQT
-18 SPEASELPE
+18 PSETSDTFDTSDRSDTPDT
-27 LPESPES
+27 SG
-34 SEASL
+34 
-39 NSSVNTAGAAARE
+39 TAQTIPGTPARE

-58 WRLPEVAEALT
+58 WRLPEVADALT

-92 LQSSG
+92 LHASG
-97 HADWALHGERLVQA
+97 HADWALQGERLVQA

-117 GERGSQDAQR
+117 GQPGTQDSAQR

-139 AGAASAAPAFPAFP
+139 AGV
-153 ASPASPASNHWPGAP
+153 SPALAPTSATGATGQGDSPAAVENWPGAP
-168 TPGELRMA
+168 TLGELRMA
-176 GWVIAQPRLHGL
+176 GWVVARPRLHGL

-200 RVLLRLLRPDA
+200 RVLLRLLRPDG
-211 DATDTTAALGQ
+211 DVTDTTAALGQ

-235 SAPLDYWRL
+235 TAPLDYWRL
-244 AAAWLRFARAPL
+244 AAAWLRFVRAPL
-256 RLADKRQ
+256 SLADKRQ
-263 IGRMNMALRKQLT
+263 IGRMNLALRKQLT
-276 RPVGLDDAGAT
+276 PPTAPSDPSAGGS
-287 PASPASPAAATAS
+287 ASASTGKAAT
-300 TASAASTT
+300 
-308 STAAAKAPAEAVPGH
+308 EVIPGH
-323 DLIEA
+323 DLLEA
-328 LATWNAQAPDSWLG
+328 LATWHAQAPDSWLG

-353 PSHLPEPLADAA
+353 AGHLPEPLADAA

-371 GAGTSSR
+371 GAGSSAR

-408 DPAVAAQMAQYSA
+408 EPAVAAKVAEYSA

-428 ARLAAAVAVTG
+428 ARLAAAVAATG

-473 TYPESRPDLIAEMA
+473 AYPEARPDLIAEMA

>member
-1 MVMPEL
+1 MVMSESPGSSE
-7 PRAPQSSQSSQ
+7 APQSSSD
-18 SPEASELPE
+18 PVAPV
-27 LPESPES
+27 
-34 SEASL
+34 AT
-39 NSSVNTAGAAARE
+39 NAARE

-97 HADWALHGERLVQA
+97 HADWALHGERLVKA

-117 GERGSQDAQR
+117 GEPGSQDAQR

-139 AGAASAAPAFPAFP
+139 AGAAT
-153 ASPASPASNHWPGAP
+153 SPAASASSTSSAPQSPDSWPGAP

-176 GWVIAQPRLHGL
+176 GWAIAQPRLHGL

-211 DATDTTAALGQ
+211 EALDTTAALGQ

-235 SAPLDYWRL
+235 TAPLDYWRL

-256 RLADKRQ
+256 SLADKRQ

-276 RPVGLDDAGAT
+276 RPAEPAEGGIADTSVALTSAAGAFK
-287 PASPASPAAATAS
+287 TAS
-300 TASAASTT
+300 
-308 STAAAKAPAEAVPGH
+308 EFVPGH
-323 DLIEA
+323 DLLEA
-328 LATWNAQAPDSWLG
+328 LATWHAQAPDSWLG

-353 PSHLPEPLADAA
+353 PGHLPEPLADAA
-365 QAAQKQ
+365 QAGQKQ
-371 GAGTSSR
+371 GAGASSR

-385 LAVRQDVCQT
+385 LAIRQDVCQT

-408 DPAVAAQMAQYSA
+408 DPAVAAQVAQYSA

-428 ARLAAAVAVTG
+428 ARLATAVAATG

-487 MWRERALDAS
+487 LWRERALDAS

>member
-1 MVMPEL
+1 MVMSESSG
-7 PRAPQSSQSSQ
+7 APSVPGASQSSPD
-18 SPEASELPE
+18 SPD
-27 LPESPES
+27 
-34 SEASL
+34 
-39 NSSVNTAGAAARE
+39 NVTAGA
-52 TRDAPL
+52 TRDTREAPL

-92 LQSSG
+92 LQTSG
-97 HADWALHGERLVQA
+97 HADWALQGERLVQA

-117 GERGSQDAQR
+117 GGSGSQDAQR

-139 AGAASAAPAFPAFP
+139 AGVVPAPLASSPSSQTAATADNWA
-153 ASPASPASNHWPGAP
+153 GAP

-235 SAPLDYWRL
+235 TAPLDYWRL

-256 RLADKRQ
+256 SLADKRQ

-276 RPVGLDDAGAT
+276 RPSGPDDVRAAPAT
-287 PASPASPAAATAS
+287 SSAAARTA
-300 TASAASTT
+300 
-308 STAAAKAPAEAVPGH
+308 AEAVPGH
-323 DLIEA
+323 DLLEA
-328 LATWNAQAPDSWLG
+328 LATWHAEAPDTWLG

-365 QAAQKQ
+365 QAGQKQ

-385 LAVRQDVCQT
+385 LSVRQDVCQT

-408 DPAVAAQMAQYSA
+408 DPAVAAQVAQNAA

-428 ARLAAAVAVTG
+428 ARLAAAVAATG

-456 AMTVKALR
+456 AMTVRALR

-473 TYPESRPDLIAEMA
+473 TYPEARPDLIAEMA

>member
-1 MVMPEL
+1 MVT
-7 PRAPQSSQSSQ
+7 PQTPSDTTI
-18 SPEASELPE
+18 
-27 LPESPES
+27 
-34 SEASL
+34 
-39 NSSVNTAGAAARE
+39 NTHGTATRE
-52 TRDAPL
+52 TRDTPPL

-92 LQSSG
+92 LQLSG

-117 GERGSQDAQR
+117 GEPGGQDAQR
-127 NALRQFE
+127 NALRRFE

-139 AGAASAAPAFPAFP
+139 AGAIPAATP
-153 ASPASPASNHWPGAP
+153 ASTDANAPSENWSGAP
-168 TPGELRMA
+168 SPGELRMA
-176 GWVIAQPRLHGL
+176 GWVVAQPRLHGL
-188 PAGTAPL
+188 PIGTAPL

-211 DATDTTAALGQ
+211 EATDTTAALAQ

-256 RLADKRQ
+256 SLADKRQ
-263 IGRMNMALRKQLT
+263 IGRMNLALRKQLT
-276 RPVGLDDAGAT
+276 RPSTPADVQSASSATVGAGA
-287 PASPASPAAATAS
+287 
-300 TASAASTT
+300 
-308 STAAAKAPAEAVPGH
+308 KGGGEAVPGH
-323 DLIEA
+323 DLLEA
-328 LATWNAQAPDSWLG
+328 LATWHAQAPDSWLG
-342 TLLADF
+342 TVLADF

-353 PSHLPEPLADAA
+353 PGHLPEPLVDAA

-371 GAGTSSR
+371 GAGNSSR

-408 DPAVAAQMAQYSA
+408 DPAVAAKVAEYSA

-428 ARLAAAVAVTG
+428 ARLAAAVAATG

-473 TYPESRPDLIAEMA
+473 TYPESRPDLIADMA

>member
-1 MVMPEL
+1 MVT
-7 PRAPQSSQSSQ
+7 PQTPSDITI
-18 SPEASELPE
+18 
-27 LPESPES
+27 
-34 SEASL
+34 
-39 NSSVNTAGAAARE
+39 NTPGMLARE
-52 TRDAPL
+52 TRDTSPL

-117 GERGSQDAQR
+117 GQSGSQDAQR
-127 NALRQFE
+127 NALRRFE

-139 AGAASAAPAFPAFP
+139 AGATPAAVPTSADAGAAGAASE
-153 ASPASPASNHWPGAP
+153 SWSGAP
-168 TPGELRMA
+168 SLGELRMA
-176 GWVIAQPRLHGL
+176 GWAVAQPRLHGL
-188 PAGTAPL
+188 PVGTAPL

-256 RLADKRQ
+256 SLADKRQ
-263 IGRMNMALRKQLT
+263 IGRMNLALRKQLS
-276 RPVGLDDAGAT
+276 RPSGPDEASASSGSSATSAT
-287 PASPASPAAATAS
+287 PASATAS
-300 TASAASTT
+300 TGGKGANET
-308 STAAAKAPAEAVPGH
+308 VPGH
-323 DLIEA
+323 DLLEA
-328 LATWNAQAPDSWLG
+328 LATWHAQAPDSWLG

-353 PSHLPEPLADAA
+353 PGHLPEPLADAA

-371 GAGTSSR
+371 GAGSSSR

-408 DPAVAAQMAQYSA
+408 DPAVTAKVAEYSA

-428 ARLAAAVAVTG
+428 ARLAAAVAATG
-439 ERLAAS
+439 ERLAVS

-473 TYPESRPDLIAEMA
+473 TYPDSRPDLIADMA

>member
-1 MVMPEL
+1 MVT
-7 PRAPQSSQSSQ
+7 PQTPPDSTSSR
-18 SPEASELPE
+18 
-27 LPESPES
+27 ES
-34 SEASL
+34 
-39 NSSVNTAGAAARE
+39 RE
-52 TRDAPL
+52 RDLPL
-58 WRLPEVAEALT
+58 WRLPDVADALT

-92 LQSSG
+92 LQASG

-117 GERGSQDAQR
+117 GGPGEPGGQDAQR

-134 RDIWQ
+134 RDIWRAGTAPA
-139 AGAASAAPAFPAFP
+139 AGAEIPADSTEAPG
-153 ASPASPASNHWPGAP
+153 ASNESAGWPGAP

-176 GWVIAQPRLHGL
+176 GWAVAHPRLHGL
-188 PAGTAPL
+188 PPGTAPL

-211 DATDTTAALGQ
+211 DAIDTTAALGQ

-235 SAPLDYWRL
+235 TAPLDYWRL

-256 RLADKRQ
+256 SLADKRQ

-276 RPVGLDDAGAT
+276 RPGA
-287 PASPASPAAATAS
+287 PGSAEPAS
-300 TASAASTT
+300 TAAPAGGKSTT
-308 STAAAKAPAEAVPGH
+308 DAVPGH
-323 DLIEA
+323 DLVEA

-353 PSHLPEPLADAA
+353 TAHLPEPLMNTA
-365 QAAQKQ
+365 QTGQKQ
-371 GAGTSSR
+371 GAGASSR

-395 FLSLADEALPNLN
+395 YLSLADEALPNLN
-408 DPAVAAQMAQYSA
+408 DPAVAARVAEYSA

-428 ARLAAAVAVTG
+428 ARLAAAVAATG

-473 TYPESRPDLIAEMA
+473 TYPEPRPDLIAEMA

-502 LVTGRDV
+502 LVTARDV

>member
-1 MVMPEL
+1 MVMSDSSGSSESSEV
-7 PRAPQSSQSSQ
+7 PQSSSD
-18 SPEASELPE
+18 
-27 LPESPES
+27 
-34 SEASL
+34 
-39 NSSVNTAGAAARE
+39 SVAPVAANAARE
-52 TRDAPL
+52 TRDVPL

-97 HADWALHGERLVQA
+97 HADWALHGERLVKA

-117 GERGSQDAQR
+117 GEPGSQDTQR

-139 AGAASAAPAFPAFP
+139 AGAATPPAASASSTSSASS
-153 ASPASPASNHWPGAP
+153 ASPSPDSWPGAP

-176 GWVIAQPRLHGL
+176 GWAIAQPRLHGL

-211 DATDTTAALGQ
+211 DTLDTTAALGQ

-235 SAPLDYWRL
+235 TAPLDYWRL

-256 RLADKRQ
+256 SLADKRQ

-276 RPVGLDDAGAT
+276 RPAEPAEGGIADPSVAPTSVAGA
-287 PASPASPAAATAS
+287 SK
-300 TASAASTT
+300 TT
-308 STAAAKAPAEAVPGH
+308 SEFVPGH
-323 DLIEA
+323 DLLEA
-328 LATWNAQAPDSWLG
+328 LATWHAQAPDSWLG

-353 PSHLPEPLADAA
+353 PGHLPEPLADAA
-365 QAAQKQ
+365 QAGQKQ
-371 GAGTSSR
+371 GAGASSR

-385 LAVRQDVCQT
+385 LAIRQDVCQT

-408 DPAVAAQMAQYSA
+408 DPAVAAQVAQYSA

-428 ARLAAAVAVTG
+428 ARLAAAVAATG

-487 MWRERALDAS
+487 LWRERALDAS